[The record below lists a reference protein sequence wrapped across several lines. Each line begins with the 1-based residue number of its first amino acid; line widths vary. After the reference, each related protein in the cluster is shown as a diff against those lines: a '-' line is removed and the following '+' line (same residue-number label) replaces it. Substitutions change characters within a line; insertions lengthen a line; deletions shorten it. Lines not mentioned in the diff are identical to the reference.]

1 MMKKEVRAMA
11 NEKITERSADFEER
25 VKAGGPFKTSEFEL
39 MTQEEFDLVLPAL
52 GPAQAREAFLT
63 RQKSEQKKRGT
74 GPALECK

>member
-1 MMKKEVRAMA
+1 MA
-11 NEKITERSADFEER
+11 DEKNTERSADFDER